1 MMPRPPA
8 WAMAMASRASV
19 TVSIAAEMMGM
30 ERLIARVSRVAVE
43 TWAGSTEDA
52 PGFISTSS
60 KVRYSG
66 MMREDMCQPFGRK
79 RISREL
85 AAVLNTVWRQGAR
98 QSCPLPLA
106 VQPQTRLIM
115 SA

>member
-1 MMPRPPA
+1 MMPSPPA

-79 RISREL
+79 RIRGSWRLCLTPCGGPEQGNPAPAL
-85 AAVLNTVWRQGAR
+85 AAH
-98 QSCPLPLA
+98 
-106 VQPQTRLIM
+106 PQTRLFM